1 MIHETQAESMATF
14 VAHAR
19 YDLLPVRARHLLK
32 AHVLDAL
39 GCAIGALD
47 ADPIDRLR
55 REIDLFGGKPL
66 ATFIGGGQS
75 SPDRVALY
83 NGALVRYLDF
93 NDAFLASGETC
104 HPSDNL
110 APVLTASEFAGHSG
124 KDFLT
129 AYVRVYANNYW
140 IALPLAQVNQALLCN
155 RLNGAPLTQEHGAP
169 WRLVI
174 SGGACFTSVK
184 WVSMLELAAEPGD
197 DTAER
202 IARSRI
208 ATNDTDRS
216 V

>member
-1 MIHETQAESMATF
+1 MDTSNA
-14 VAHAR
+14 
-19 YDLLPVRARHLLK
+19 LPVHPPVNDELQASIANGGIRVAGMVNWP
-32 AHVLDAL
+32 HVLSFAQLDNLPRVRLVERFVCEEGWSVDGLVWEGVPLREIIAL
-39 GCAIGALD
+39 G
-47 ADPIDRLR
+47 
-55 REIDLFGGKPL
+55 EPL
-66 ATFIGGGQS
+66 S
-75 SPDRVALY
+75 SAQ
-83 NGALVRYLDF
+83 
-93 NDAFLASGETC
+93 
-104 HPSDNL
+104 
-110 APVLTASEFAGHSG
+110 
-124 KDFLT
+124 
-129 AYVRVYANNYW
+129 YVRVYANNYW
-140 IALPLAQVNQALLCN
+140 IAFPLAQVNQALLCN